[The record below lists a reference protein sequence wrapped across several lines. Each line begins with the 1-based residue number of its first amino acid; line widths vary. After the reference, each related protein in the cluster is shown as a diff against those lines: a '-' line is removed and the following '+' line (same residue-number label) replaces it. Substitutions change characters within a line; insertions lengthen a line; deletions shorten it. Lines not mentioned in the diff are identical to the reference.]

1 MKKVVFLVPSLGM
14 GGMERVLVNYA
25 NMFFARGY
33 DVTVLNFTYDDDAI
47 VSGLLPGIHYKN
59 NYMPVKS
66 IKNSSFSEILKGDF
80 RVLPWN
86 IWMKFHSAKYLY
98 KKYIKEHFDV
108 EIAFFGMNAMKI
120 IGGSTN
126 AGAVKLG
133 WLHSVNLEDDIK
145 YDASF
150 EKVKKIYHNIPKII
164 CVSQKSK
171 DELFRVFGRTKNVFV
186 VNNPNDTK
194 NIRELSAESISV
206 KKECFTFAVVA
217 RLEEYSK
224 AFLRL
229 FNVCSRLNSDGYKY
243 NLWIVG
249 DGKDKDMILSAAKE
263 ANLNNVLFLGKKA
276 NPYPYISNADMYLC
290 ASNFEGFSMVMMEAI
305 ILGVP
310 MLSTDVSGADEMLE
324 GGKYGK
330 IVENSENGIY
340 EGIKEILDNPSLY
353 EHYKKMAYIRKDY
366 LNEEKIMD
374 MVEEIIN
381 GDKL

>member
-1 MKKVVFLVPSLGM
+1 
-14 GGMERVLVNYA
+14 MERVLVNYA

-33 DVTVLNFTYDDDAI
+33 DVTILNFTYDDEAI
-47 VSGLLPGIHYKN
+47 VSGLSSGIQYRSH
-59 NYMPVKS
+59 YMPVKN
-66 IKNSSFSEILKGDF
+66 IKNSSFSEILKGNF
-80 RVLPWN
+80 RILPWKV
-86 IWMKFHSAKYLY
+86 WMRLHSARYIY

-108 EIAFFGMNAMKI
+108 EIAFFGMDAMKI

-126 AGAVKLG
+126 SSAVKLG

-145 YDASF
+145 YDTSF
-150 EKVKKIYHNIPKII
+150 KKVKKIYHDIPKII

-171 DELFRVFGRTKNVFV
+171 DELFRVFGRTENVFV

-194 NIRELSAESISV
+194 NIRKLSVENISV

-229 FNVCSRLNSDGYKY
+229 LNVCSRLNLDGYEY

-249 DGKDKDMILSAAKE
+249 DGKDKDMITNAAKK
-263 ANLNNVLFLGKKA
+263 AGLNNVLFLGKKA
-276 NPYPYISNADMYLC
+276 NPYPYIKNADMYLC
-290 ASNFEGFSMVMMEAI
+290 ASNFEGFSMVMMEAV

-310 MLSTDVSGADEMLE
+310 MITTDVSGADEMLD

-330 IVENSENGIY
+330 IVENSEKGIY
-340 EGIKEILDNPSLY
+340 EGIKEILDNPDLY
-353 EHYKKMAYIRKDY
+353 NHYKKMAQIRKDY
-366 LNEEKIMD
+366 LDEQIIMD
-374 MVEEIIN
+374 RVEEIIS